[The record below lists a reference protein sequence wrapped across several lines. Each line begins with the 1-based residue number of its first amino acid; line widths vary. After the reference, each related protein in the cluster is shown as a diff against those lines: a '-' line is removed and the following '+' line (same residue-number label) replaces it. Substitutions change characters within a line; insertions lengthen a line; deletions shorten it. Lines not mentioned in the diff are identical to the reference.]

1 MFCHKKG
8 HCAFQC
14 PKDAHFCKESR
25 ETKEDAHS
33 VNVKRKGL
41 VKGTPVEKIL
51 LDTGCSK
58 TLVRKELIPKEKVM
72 EGEVVLIRC
81 VHGDTVLYPVAKV
94 QMTVDGKVIDVKAAV
109 SETLP
114 MDVLLGKD
122 VSEFYE
128 LLNGACSQKQ
138 SRDDAMVVM
147 TCAQKQ
153 KQREEEEEIHCKE
166 VKSGAE
172 STRVDDWMQMFDDEI
187 FECGREKVKK
197 IEEPEMSTEAYSC
210 RGSSCRPGG
219 TIRH

>member
-1 MFCHKKG
+1 MSKG
-8 HCAFQC
+8 FTFLQGEQRD
-14 PKDAHFCKESR
+14 K
-25 ETKEDAHS
+25 DAHS

-41 VKGTPVEKIL
+41 VEGTPVEKIL

-72 EGEVVLIRC
+72 EGEAVLIRC

-94 QMTVDGKVIDVKAAV
+94 QMMVDGKVIDVKAAV

-122 VSEFYE
+122 VPEFYE

-147 TCAQKQ
+147 THAQKR

-172 STRVDDWMQMFDDEI
+172 STRVDDWMQMFDNEI
-187 FECGREKVKK
+187 SEGGREKVKK
-197 IEEPEMSTEAYSC
+197 SRSQKRQQRRAHAEEVAADQGNY
-210 RGSSCRPGG
+210 
-219 TIRH
+219 